1 MFSQKRFIP
10 FAWGA
15 LAYNVGVILW
25 GAYVRATGSG
35 AGCGSHWPLCNGE
48 VIPQTDQIKT
58 LIEYSHRVSSG
69 ISVLL
74 ILLLLVWAFR
84 AFSKGHP
91 ARLGASLST
100 LFIITEALIG
110 AGLVLFGLV
119 DTNDSVARAF
129 TISLHLVNT
138 FLLLASLA
146 LTARWASTG
155 IRSRL
160 REQGAVLW
168 LLGAGLMATMILGTS
183 GALTALGDTLY
194 PSSSLAQGVQQDL
207 SPTAPLLT
215 QLRLLHPVVAISVAF
230 FWIVISGFVSASRP
244 SQAVRRLSQ
253 IIVLLFLIQ
262 LALGALNVTL
272 LAPVWLQIVHLLMM
286 DLIWITLVLF
296 ASTALAANRPLPEA
310 RKGELGKPSPG

>member
-1 MFSQKRFIP
+1 LFSQKSFTP
-10 FAWGA
+10 FAWGV

-48 VIPQTDQIKT
+48 VIPQTDQVKT

-69 ISVLL
+69 ISVVL

-91 ARLGASLST
+91 TRLGASLST
-100 LFIITEALIG
+100 LFIFTEALIG

-129 TISLHLVNT
+129 AISLHLVNT
-138 FLLLASLA
+138 FLLLASLT

-155 IRSRL
+155 VRSRL
-160 REQGAVLW
+160 RGQGAVLW
-168 LLGAGLMATMILGTS
+168 LLGAGLLATIILGTS

-194 PSSSLAQGVQQDL
+194 PSSSLAQGMQQDF
-207 SPTAPLLT
+207 SPTAPFLT
-215 QLRLLHPVVAISVAF
+215 QLRLLHPVLAISVAF
-230 FWIVISGFVSASRP
+230 LWIVIGRVVAASRP
-244 SQAVRRLSQ
+244 GRVVKRLSQ
-253 IIVLLFLIQ
+253 VIVLLLLVQ
-262 LALGALNVTL
+262 LAMGMLNVTL
-272 LAPVWLQIVHLLMM
+272 LAPVWLQIVHLFMM
-286 DLIWITLVLF
+286 DVIWITLILF
-296 ASTALAANRPLPEA
+296 ASIALGAKDVR
-310 RKGELGKPSPG
+310 LGDSSS